1 MLLLFLYNGL
11 LFTVYEGV
19 RIKEDFFMNTEWSL
33 DAIYKG
39 LDDPAYEKD
48 VKASEELVK
57 KYAELVKKAQSAESV
72 EDCIEELLLTE
83 EELSIKLQ
91 NLHLYLMLRQSVDS
105 ENGDVMAQVSRINKI
120 SASNAPASAAAEKI
134 YAQIKDVDALA
145 QKSEVV
151 KAYTFYL
158 NQTKESAKYLL
169 SDEVEEMV
177 SAMNMT
183 GGGAWGELQ
192 AYLTSVVKVEY
203 EGKELTLSEIR
214 NLAYSPDETVRKKA
228 YEAELACYEKIEDA
242 VAFSLNN
249 IKNQVTMLAA
259 KRGYESPLDMTLKQS
274 RMTKATL
281 DAMMEAIKEY
291 LPQFRKYLRK
301 KGELLGH
308 SNGLPFYDLFA
319 PLGKSGKKYTL
330 EEAREYLVTCFNT
343 FSPDMAELMQEAFDE
358 AWIDFYPRKGKRG
371 GAFCAGVLGKDQ
383 SRILTNYEGYFGSI
397 GTLAHELGHAYHNRQ
412 TYENR
417 VLNQDYSMPV
427 AETASTFNETHLGHY
442 ALASADAEE
451 KLTLLENDLMEKT
464 QCIVD
469 IYSRYLFESAV
480 FEQSQS
486 KFLMAQDLKEIML
499 DAQRKA
505 YGDGL
510 DENALHPYMWVC
522 KSHYYRSGLSFYNFP
537 YAFGNLFAVGLY
549 DMFLKE
555 GESFVAKYKAML
567 KATPVCTIE
576 EAGRMVGVDLTDK
589 TFWENSLALIAK
601 DIEAFCAL

>member
-1 MLLLFLYNGL
+1 
-11 LFTVYEGV
+11 
-19 RIKEDFFMNTEWSL
+19 MNTEWSL

-39 LDDPAYEKD
+39 LDDPAYEED

-214 NLAYSPDETVRKKA
+214 NLAYSPDEAVRKKA

-442 ALASADAEE
+442 ALASANDEE

-499 DAQRKA
+499 DAQREA

>member
-1 MLLLFLYNGL
+1 MDSY
-11 LFTVYEGV
+11 FTIYEGV

-33 DAIYKG
+33 DAIYRG

-442 ALASADAEE
+442 ALASANDEE